1 MLLTRIPDFCCKR
14 FADRKNSGAGSR
26 SAEEASSSHGG
37 HDGARKVSS
46 RSHYSRGGNRRRGA
60 EPAAAAACARY
71 AAQRLPCF
79 GLQAA
84 DDRST
89 RRRRGDRRSA
99 RVFWVWQGLRLA
111 SEGFEPR
118 WCGVRTP
125 LRDVFLLAI
134 SVSSPKSCPR
144 RVRVFDLVFIFKYT
158 RCRRRYPIIRLCYSG
173 WYSWEIFHPEYF
185 KPY

>member
-1 MLLTRIPDFCCKR
+1 MGGTTGREKSA
-14 FADRKNSGAGSR
+14 ADRITRVAATGDAVQSPR
-26 SAEEASSSHGG
+26 L
-37 HDGARKVSS
+37 
-46 RSHYSRGGNRRRGA
+46 RRRVLAMLRNAFRVLGFK
-60 EPAAAAACARY
+60 R
-71 AAQRLPCF
+71 RTI
-79 GLQAA
+79 G
-84 DDRST
+84 RT